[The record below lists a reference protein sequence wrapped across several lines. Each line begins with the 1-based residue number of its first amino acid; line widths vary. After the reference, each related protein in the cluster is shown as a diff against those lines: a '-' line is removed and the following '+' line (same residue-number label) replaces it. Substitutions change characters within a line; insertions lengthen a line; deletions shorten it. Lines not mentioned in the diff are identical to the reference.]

1 MFIEALQKVFGTAND
16 RSVKKLRPIV
26 ASVNAQERAAHEL
39 NDDQLKGKTPEF
51 RQRIE
56 NGEPLDTLLPEAFAV
71 CREAAIRVLGMRPY
85 DVQVLGGA
93 ALHQG
98 RIAEMK
104 TGEGKTLVATMPTY
118 LNALSGKGVHVVT
131 VNDYLAM
138 RDAEWMGQLYR
149 WLGLTTGVVT
159 SAERV
164 DSVKQA
170 AYNCDVTYGQN
181 NEYGFDYLRDN
192 MKFDLSRYV
201 QRELNFA
208 IIDEVDSILIDEAR
222 TPLIISGTAENAA
235 DYYVQVDRI
244 IPRLK
249 RDIHYNIDEKAHSAT
264 LTEEGVTHVERLL
277 EIGNLYDPQHIVLL
291 HHVNN
296 ALKAHTLYRRDVNY
310 LVTGGECVII
320 DEHTGRLMPGRR
332 WSDGLHQ
339 AVEAKEGVNIQPE
352 SHTLATISFQNYFR
366 LYNKLSGMTG
376 TAKTEEQ
383 EFQKTYK
390 RDVIVVPTNKPIIR
404 ADEPDLVYRT
414 EKGKFR
420 ACVEEIR
427 ERHAK
432 GQPILVG
439 TTSVEKSEIIHRL
452 LKSKDIEHNV
462 LNAKHHE
469 HEATI
474 VAQAGRL
481 GAVTVATNM
490 AGRGTDIILGGNAE
504 YWGQEL
510 VRELGFVVRH
520 TREWEKVEDF
530 VKQICI
536 GHEDNARAM
545 LGVEEALEGVTED
558 HLRQIAE
565 TRDLFASEQKQV
577 LDAGGLFILGTERH
591 ETRRIDNQLRGRA
604 GRQGDPGA
612 SRFYLALED
621 DLMRVFASERMTSIM
636 DSLGMSDDAPI
647 EHGMVSKSIENAQRR
662 VEGMHFDSRKNLLE
676 YDDVMNNQR
685 KTIYEMRRTVLG
697 ADEEGLREFSL
708 DAIEDLAV
716 NIVDTYCDERQ
727 RPEEWDLE
735 ALVDRVKFQFNHVV
749 DLSHL
754 PTAKPKFKEHIYFAV
769 EAPFLERVAE
779 VDAQQDGLFHRIE
792 KDLFLRNIDEYWKQH
807 LTTMDQLRTGIGL
820 RGYGQRDPKKEYAK
834 EGYRL
839 FIELLVTIKSQVMGH
854 LFRVQVRS
862 EEEVAREEEEYRQRL
877 EEQQARMKM
886 IGTKGGGGGDVLD
899 QPVRRQ
905 TGTVRRERPKIG
917 RNDPCW
923 CGSGKKYKA
932 CHLNSDRSGATS
944 PDGGGDEAH
953 PG

>member
-1 MFIEALQKVFGTAND
+1 MFLDTLKKVFGTSND
-16 RSVKKLRPIV
+16 RAVKKLRPIV
-26 ASVNAQERAAHEL
+26 VKVNALEAGIKKLSDE
-39 NDDQLKGKTPEF
+39 QLKAKTPEY
-51 RQRIE
+51 RQRIA
-56 NGEPLDTLLPEAFAV
+56 NGEPLDSLMFEAFAV
-71 CREAAIRVLGMRPY
+71 AREASIRVLGMRPY

-118 LNALSGKGVHVVT
+118 LNAVTGKGVHVVT
-131 VNDYLAM
+131 VNDYLAT

-159 SAERV
+159 SASRDDTE
-164 DSVKQA
+164 KQA

-192 MKFDLSRYV
+192 MKFDLDRYV

-222 TPLIISGTAENAA
+222 TPLIISGPAENAA
-235 DYYVQVDRI
+235 DYYVQVDKI

-264 LTEEGVTHVERLL
+264 LTEEGVDAVERLL
-277 EIGNLYDPQHIVLL
+277 ELNNLYDPSNIVVL

-310 LVTGGECVII
+310 LVKEGECVII

-339 AVEAKEGVNIQPE
+339 AVEAKEGVHIQSE

-383 EFQKTYK
+383 EFQKTYS
-390 RDVIVVPTNKPIIR
+390 RDCVVVPTNKPIIR
-404 ADEPDLVYRT
+404 DDMPDLVYRT
-414 EKGKFR
+414 ERGKFV

-452 LKSKDIEHNV
+452 LKASGIEHNV
-462 LNAKHHE
+462 LNAKHHQR
-469 HEATI
+469 EATI
-474 VAQAGRL
+474 VAQAGRF
-481 GAVTVATNM
+481 GSVTVATNM

-504 YWGQEL
+504 FWGQSL
-510 VRELGFVVRH
+510 VGDLGTVVRH
-520 TREWEKVEDF
+520 TVEWEKVEDF

-536 GHEDNARAM
+536 GNDDKAHAM
-545 LGVEEALEGVTED
+545 LGTVPELEGVPED
-558 HLRQIAE
+558 YIEQIAE
-565 TRDLFASEQKQV
+565 IRDVFGAEQKQV
-577 LDAGGLFILGTERH
+577 LEAGGLFILGTERH

-612 SRFYLALED
+612 SRFYLSLED
-621 DLMRVFASERMTSIM
+621 DLMRIFASERMAGVM

-676 YDDVMNNQR
+676 YDDVMNAQR
-685 KTIYEMRRTVLG
+685 KTIYALRREVLG
-697 ADEEGLREFSL
+697 ADDEGLRELCL

-716 NIVDTYCDERQ
+716 SIVNTYCDEKLRA
-727 RPEEWDLE
+727 EEWDVE
-735 ALVDRVKFQFNHVV
+735 ALTDRVKFQFNHEIDMTDVV
-749 DLSHL
+749 GARL
-754 PTAKPKFKEHIYFAV
+754 KYQEHIYFAV
-769 EAPFLERVAE
+769 EKPYLDKVAE
-779 VDAQQDGLFHRIE
+779 VDGEQEGLFHRLE
-792 KDLFLRNIDEYWKQH
+792 KDLFLRNIDEFWKQH

-839 FIELLVTIKSQVMGH
+839 FTDLLVNIKSQVMGH

-862 EEEVAREEEEYRQRL
+862 EEEVRREEEEYRARI
-877 EEQQARMKM
+877 EEQQEQMRM
-886 IGTKGGGGGDVLD
+886 IGTKGGGDDDVLD
-899 QPVRRQ
+899 RPVRRQ

-923 CGSGKKYKA
+923 CESGKKYKS

-944 PDGGGDEAH
+944 PDGGDEAH
-953 PG
+953 P

>member
-1 MFIEALQKVFGTAND
+1 MFLDTLKKVFGTSND
-16 RSVKKLRPIV
+16 RAVKKLRPIV
-26 ASVNAQERAAHEL
+26 AQVNALESSVKDL
-39 NDDQLKGKTPEF
+39 SDDQLKAKTPEF
-51 RQRIE
+51 RQRLG
-56 NGEPLDTLLPEAFAV
+56 NGEPVDALMYEAFAV

-118 LNALSGKGVHVVT
+118 LNALTGLGVHVVT
-131 VNDYLAM
+131 VNDYLAT

-149 WLGLTTGVVT
+149 WLGLSTGVVT
-159 SAERV
+159 SNERSDAE
-164 DSVKQA
+164 KKA
-170 AYNCDVTYGQN
+170 AYRCDVTYGQN

-192 MKFDLSRYV
+192 MKFDLDRYV
-201 QRELNFA
+201 QRELNYA

-222 TPLIISGTAENAA
+222 TPLIISGPAENAS
-235 DYYVQVDRI
+235 DEYVTVDRI

-264 LTEEGVTHVERLL
+264 LTEEGVDQVERLL
-277 EIGNLYDPQHIVLL
+277 SLSNLYDPSNIVIL

-310 LVTGGECVII
+310 LVKDGECVII

-339 AVEAKEGVNIQPE
+339 AVEAKEGVDIQSE

-366 LYNKLSGMTG
+366 LYDKLSGMTG

-383 EFQKTYK
+383 EFQKTYE
-390 RDVIVVPTNKPIIR
+390 RDVVVVPTNKPLIR
-404 ADEPDLVYRT
+404 DDMADLVYRT
-414 EKGKFR
+414 ERGKFV

-427 ERHAK
+427 ERHAR

-452 LKSKDIEHNV
+452 LKASGVEHNV
-462 LNAKHHE
+462 LNAKHHQR
-469 HEATI
+469 EASI

-504 YWGQEL
+504 YWGQSL
-510 VRELGFVVRH
+510 VGDLGTVVRH
-520 TREWEKVEDF
+520 TVEWEKVEDF

-536 GHEDNARAM
+536 GNEAKARE
-545 LGVEEALEGVTED
+545 LLETQPELEGVPEEYIA
-558 HLRQIAE
+558 QIAE
-565 TRDLFASEQKQV
+565 TRDIFGVEQKQV
-577 LDAGGLFILGTERH
+577 LEAGGLFILGTERH

-612 SRFYLALED
+612 SRFYLSLED
-621 DLMRVFASERMTSIM
+621 DLMRIFASERMAGVM
-636 DSLGMSDDAPI
+636 DTLGMSDDAPI
-647 EHGMVSKSIENAQRR
+647 EHAMVSKSIENAQRR

-676 YDDVMNNQR
+676 YDDVMNAQR
-685 KTIYEMRRTVLG
+685 KTIYALRREVLG
-697 ADEEGLREFSL
+697 SDEESLRELCL

-716 NIVDTYCDERQ
+716 NIVETYCDEKL
-727 RPEEWDLE
+727 RPEEWDVDG
-735 ALVDRVKFQFNHVV
+735 LVERVKFQFNHEV
-749 DLSHL
+749 DLSDVVAAR
-754 PTAKPKFKEHIYFAV
+754 PRYQEHIYFAA
-769 EAPFLERVAE
+769 EKPYLDKVAE
-779 VDAQQDGLFHRIE
+779 VDAEQEGLFHRLE

-839 FIELLVTIKSQVMGH
+839 FTDLLIQIKSQVMGH

-862 EEEVAREEEEYRQRL
+862 EEEVRREEEAYRRRL
-877 EEQQARMKM
+877 EEQQEQMKM
-886 IGTKGGGGGDVLD
+886 IGTKGGGGDDVLD
-899 QPVRRQ
+899 RPERRQ

-923 CGSGKKYKA
+923 CGSGKKYKG
-932 CHLNSDRSGATS
+932 CHLQSDRSGATS
-944 PDGGGDEAH
+944 PDGGDEAH
-953 PG
+953 P